1 MKKLMSILTIAVLA
15 AVALMLTPNHTLAQG
30 GDVACESDVVVQA
43 DDWLSK
49 LADKFYGD
57 PLAFP
62 IIAEATNAKAAA
74 DSSYATIANVD
85 LIEVGWKL
93 CIPSVADAQALLG
106 EERPINVS
114 ILNQQMTRAEIAEA
128 IRQEG
133 ELVVGNWTYTAND
146 DLVREFQQYVLD
158 TYGVEVT
165 LTYDGT
171 QAPSVYLTNV
181 YAAQRAGNPSP
192 YDVLAIEENYWY
204 EAIQQDAVENILP
217 SGLIPN
223 QALVAQK
230 FQKSPTAIGF
240 QATAFPGVVYSKSR
254 AGWMTKLTDLA
265 DPRLQGK
272 ITLPL
277 PGDVTAGGFLVT
289 VAGELGKDYK
299 DPQQMIEVVDW
310 VVDNVGPNAIKYT
323 TDSAEMQQLL
333 RSGAADAVVFW
344 NSLARLEF
352 LSGNE
357 DAALLVPETGV
368 YPINGYMWIPKGA
381 PHPVLAQVFINWR
394 ISPEV
399 QFPNEWGIEPG
410 PWSELHEGFLGPTYS
425 ETLIPDWF
433 GDQYFTYYPSAQ
445 QIDQSFQTMDWEAYT
460 NGVDT
465 WMNHYA
471 ERLGQ

>member
-1 MKKLMSILTIAVLA
+1 MKKTVNLIMILTILISMVI
-15 AVALMLTPNHTLAQG
+15 LTPAQALAQEEI
-30 GDVACESDVVVQA
+30 VCEEDVVVQA

-57 PLAFP
+57 VLAFP
-62 IIAEATNAKAAA
+62 VIAEATNAKAAT

-85 LIEVGWKL
+85 VIEVGWKL
-93 CIPSVADAQALLG
+93 CIPSATNAQTLITT
-106 EERPINVS
+106 ERPAMVS
-114 ILNQQMTRAEIAEA
+114 ILNREMSREEIAEA

-133 ELVVGNWTYTAND
+133 SLVVGNWTYTAND
-146 DLVREFQQYVLD
+146 TLVSEFQDYVRE
-158 TYGVEVT
+158 TYGVDIT

-204 EAIQQDAVENILP
+204 EAIEQDAVEPFLP
-217 SGLIPN
+217 SGLVPN
-223 QALVAQK
+223 QALVLQK
-230 FQKSPTAIGF
+230 FQREPTAIGF
-240 QATAFPGVVYSKSR
+240 QATAYPGVVYSQSR

-277 PGDVTAGGFLVT
+277 PGDITAGGFLIT
-289 VAGELGKDYK
+289 IAGELGKDYR
-299 DPQQMIEVVDW
+299 DPNQMIEVVDW
-310 VVDNVGPNAIKYT
+310 VVDNIGPNVLKYT
-323 TDSAEMQQLL
+323 SDSSEMQQLL
-333 RSGAADAVVFW
+333 RSGAADAVTFW
-344 NSLARLEF
+344 NSLARLEY

-357 DAALLVPETGV
+357 DAALLVPTDGV

-381 PHPVLAQVFINWR
+381 PHPVLAQIFINWR

-399 QFPNEWGIEPG
+399 QFPNDWGIEPG
-410 PWSELHEGFLGPTYS
+410 PWSELHEGFLGPSYS
-425 ETLIPDWF
+425 QELIPEWF
-433 GDQYFTYYPSAQ
+433 AADYYTYFPTAQ
-445 QIDQSFQTMDWEAYT
+445 QVDELFQSVDWEAY
-460 NGVDT
+460 NQGFDT